1 MLITILFYIG
11 IIAESMSCAVAAGRY
26 KVDLFG
32 VFFISFVAALGG
44 GSIRD
49 VLFNHYPLAWVEN
62 PNYVIVVI
70 ISAFIATRIIGFIQR
85 LKFFF
90 LTLDALGLAVF
101 SVIGA
106 KIVIGMGY
114 GLTHAIIAAM
124 ITGSLGGVLR
134 DLFCNT
140 IPLIFQKELYAV
152 VAMACG
158 AIYWFAYPYLGED
171 IATMVTILIGFVMR
185 MIAIKYKIS
194 LPIVTLEKENS

>member
-11 IIAESMSCAVAAGRY
+11 IIAESMSGAVAAGRY
-26 KVDLFG
+26 RVDLFG
-32 VFFISFVAALGG
+32 VFFISFVTALGG

-49 VLFNHYPLAWVEN
+49 MLFNHYPLAWVEN
-62 PNYVIVVI
+62 PTYVIVVV
-70 ISAFIATRIIGFIQR
+70 ISSFVATRVANFIDR
-85 LKFFF
+85 LERFF

-101 SVIGA
+101 STIGA

-114 GLTHAIIAAM
+114 SLTHAIIAAM
-124 ITGSLGGVLR
+124 ITGSFGGILR
-134 DLFCNT
+134 DIFCNT

-158 AIYWFAYPYLGED
+158 AIYWFSYPYLGED
-171 IATMVTILIGFVMR
+171 MATTLTIIIGFAIR

-194 LPIVTLEKENS
+194 LPVFAFEKHHS

>member
-1 MLITILFYIG
+1 MLITILFYVG

-62 PNYVIVVI
+62 PIYVIVVI
-70 ISAFIATRIIGFIQR
+70 ISSFIATRIVGFIQR
-85 LKFFF
+85 LRRFF

-114 GLTHAIIAAM
+114 GLIHAIIAAM

-152 VAMACG
+152 VAMTCG
-158 AIYWFAYPYLGED
+158 AIYWFSYPWLGED
-171 IATMVTILIGFVMR
+171 VATTVVIAIGFAIRIV
-185 MIAIKYKIS
+185 AIKYKIS
-194 LPIVTLEKENS
+194 LPVFTLEKECS

>member
-11 IIAESMSCAVAAGRY
+11 IIAESMSCAVAAGKY

-49 VLFNHYPLAWVEN
+49 VLFNHYPLSWVEH

-70 ISAFIATRIIGFIQR
+70 ISSFIATRIAGFIQH
-85 LKFFF
+85 LKGFF

-124 ITGSLGGVLR
+124 ITGSMGGVLR
-134 DLFCNT
+134 DIFCNT
-140 IPLIFQKELYAV
+140 IPLIFQKELYAI

-171 IATMVTILIGFVMR
+171 VATLSTIAIGFIIR

-194 LPIVTLEKENS
+194 LPVFTLEKNHS

>member
-1 MLITILFYIG
+1 MIVTILFYIG
-11 IIAESMSCAVAAGRY
+11 IIAESMTCAIAAGRY

-32 VFFISFVAALGG
+32 VFFISFVASLGG

-49 VLFNHYPLAWVEN
+49 VLFNHYPLTWVAH
-62 PNYVIVVI
+62 PHYVIVVI
-70 ISAFIATRIIGFIQR
+70 IASFVATRIAGFVQR
-85 LKFFF
+85 QKKLF

-106 KIVIGMGY
+106 KIVIAMGY

-124 ITGSLGGVLR
+124 ITGSMGGVLR

-140 IPLIFQKELYAV
+140 IPLIFQKELYAI

-158 AIYWFAYPYLGED
+158 AIYWCLYPWLGEEVAS
-171 IATMVTILIGFVMR
+171 ISTIIIGFGIR
-185 MIAIKYKIS
+185 MIAIRYQIS
-194 LPIVTLEKENS
+194 LPVFTLENNRS

>member
-11 IIAESMSCAVAAGRY
+11 IIAESMSGAVAAGRY
-26 KVDLFG
+26 RVDLFG
-32 VFFISFVAALGG
+32 VFFISFVTALGG

-49 VLFNHYPLAWVEN
+49 MLFNHYPLAWVEN
-62 PNYVIVVI
+62 PTYVIVVV
-70 ISAFIATRIIGFIQR
+70 ISSFIATRVASFIDR
-85 LKFFF
+85 LERFF

-101 SVIGA
+101 STIGA

-114 GLTHAIIAAM
+114 SLTHAIIAAM
-124 ITGSLGGVLR
+124 ITGSFGGILR
-134 DLFCNT
+134 DIFCNT

-158 AIYWFAYPYLGED
+158 AIYWFSSPYLGED
-171 IATMVTILIGFVMR
+171 MATTLTIIIGFAIR

-194 LPIVTLEKENS
+194 LPVFAFEKHHS